1 MSVER
6 IIMFKF
12 ESLGVYQEANN
23 FVIATYTLL
32 KKFPLEERYALCDQM
47 RRASIS
53 VPSNIAEVM
62 SRISEKEQAHFIEIA
77 YGSLMEVLSQFI
89 ISQRLGYITEAD
101 LNKIRNIITE
111 IAKMLSGLRKY
122 ILTPK
127 PSKL

>member
-1 MSVER
+1 
-6 IIMFKF
+6 MFKF

-53 VPSNIAEVM
+53 VPSNIAEGM

-89 ISQRLGYITEAD
+89 ISQRLGYITEED